1 MAANDDGHSKLWE
14 IIKDTKFGMLTH
26 RHGDGH
32 LHSQPLTT
40 QNKSLDEDSV
50 LYFFV
55 ARDGDIVRHIPSD
68 PNVNLAY
75 ANVDD
80 DDYVSISGTASVSED
95 QAKKEY
101 LFNTLAKAWFPGGA
115 SDPNLAL
122 LAVRIQHAE
131 YWKASDSK
139 VLQLVKMV
147 TAAVTGTPPS
157 GLSEHRKVE

>member
-1 MAANDDGHSKLWE
+1 MTATDDGLSKLWD

-26 RHGDGH
+26 RHGDGR

-40 QNKSLDEDSV
+40 QNKALDEDSL

-55 ARDGDIVRHIPSD
+55 ARDGDIVRHIPAD

-75 ANVDD
+75 ANVDS
-80 DDYVSISGTASVSED
+80 DDYVSVSGTASVSED
-95 QAKKEY
+95 AAKKEE

-122 LAVRIQHAE
+122 LVVRIQQAE
-131 YWKASDSK
+131 YWKAKDSK
-139 VLQLVKMV
+139 VVQLVKMAA
-147 TAAVTGTPPS
+147 AAVTGKPPQDM
-157 GLSEHRKVE
+157 SEHRKV